1 MSKIEVGVSFSENPD
16 VEEAV
21 REASIKL
28 RAKFSSAK
36 IDLCLVFFSF
46 SKEEV
51 KKLFPNIKLVLNPS
65 LAVGCSLPLLIA
77 EKKIFSKGL
86 ILIAF
91 SNTRVIGG
99 LSPFK
104 DNILEDTE
112 KFIWRL
118 VRRVKGER
126 RFFLCLANI
135 SGFSPDFLRGLERGL
150 GRNFPLLGLFS
161 HKEYNLPS
169 FLLYNEDV
177 LRGEGIAGLLFLD
190 DLEAFFEI
198 NSGFTP
204 LGKEAFVDS
213 FSKDT
218 IYRIDNSPAVYF
230 YKNYFGEKVESS
242 EEYFQRVSRRYPLG
256 FKTERFPS
264 YIVSSPV
271 KLNPDGSFKLFK
283 EVPSSRVRLTI
294 PIRDKL
300 ISCVEETVKKAKF
313 KSPKVAIFF
322 EGFNRFRFLKF
333 FYPSQLEALKNLL
346 GDIPLVG
353 GVGFYHLGLLSSFD
367 LDLGHF
373 IGENSFSLF
382 ILGDK

>member
-1 MSKIEVGVSFSENPD
+1 MGKIEVGVGFSENPD

-28 RAKFSSAK
+28 RVKFSSTK

-46 SKEEV
+46 SQGEV
-51 KKLFPNIKLVLNPS
+51 KKLFSNIKLVLNPS
-65 LAVGCSLPLLIA
+65 LTVGCSLPLLIA
-77 EKKIFSKGL
+77 EKKVFSKGL
-86 ILIAF
+86 ILVAF
-91 SNTRVIGG
+91 SNTRVIGNF
-99 LSPFK
+99 SPLK
-104 DNILEDTE
+104 KNILEDTE

-135 SGFSPDFLRGLERGL
+135 SGFSPIFLRGLERGL
-150 GRNFPLLGLFS
+150 GRSFPLLGLFS
-161 HKEYNLPS
+161 HKEYSLPS
-169 FLLYNEDV
+169 FLLYNEDI
-177 LRGEGIAGLLFLD
+177 LREEGIVGLLFLD

-218 IYRIDNSPAVYF
+218 IYKIDNRPAIYF
-230 YKNYFGEKVESS
+230 YKNYFGERLENSR
-242 EEYFQRVSRRYPLG
+242 EYFQRVSRRYPLG
-256 FKTERFPS
+256 FKTEGFPN
-264 YIVSSPV
+264 YIVSSPI
-271 KLNPDGSFKLFK
+271 KLNSDGSFKLFK

-313 KSPKVAIFF
+313 KSSKVAIFF

-346 GDIPLVG
+346 GDTPLVG
-353 GVGFYHLGLLSSFD
+353 GVGFYHLGLLSSSD
-367 LDLGHF
+367 LNLGHF
-373 IGENSFSLF
+373 IGENSFSLL